1 MTILHT
7 LSILSRSSF
16 ISGSL
21 ATLVAI
27 AAIGTGMGASPS
39 TMTFSLVLGAVPWI
53 LMLLLPR
60 RALSPTVA
68 EILYAAN
75 SK

>member
-7 LSILSRSSF
+7 LSILSRSAF
-16 ISGSL
+16 ICGSL
-21 ATLVAI
+21 ATLVVIVAI
-27 AAIGTGMGASPS
+27 STGMGASPS
-39 TMTFSLVLGAVPWI
+39 TMMFSLVLGAVPWI
-53 LMLLLPR
+53 LMLVLPR

-68 EILYAAN
+68 EILYDAN